1 MTSNLSRD
9 GKDHSDDVDN
19 IFARTVEVRLPNAV
33 GPAVEY
39 KLHCPR
45 RVVVYEYTMMVVK
58 YDISE
63 GWHLLKQWQ
72 SK

>member
-39 KLHCPR
+39 KLHCPW
-45 RVVVYEYTMMVVK
+45 RVVVYEY
-58 YDISE
+58 II
-63 GWHLLKQWQ
+63 
-72 SK
+72 